1 MTQRHFFDTN
11 LLVYMISGDHEKAER
26 AESLVRGGGHVSV
39 QVLNE
44 FAHVGMR
51 KLRLRLDAI
60 EAVMKATVSTCKVHD
75 LTLRDTVNALS
86 LSKRHGFPFYDA
98 VIVASALHAGCTT
111 LWSEDFQ
118 HGMKLEGRLTVRNP
132 FRPDRNT

>member
-1 MTQRHFFDTN
+1 MTPRHFFDTN
-11 LLVYMISGDHEKAER
+11 LLVYMISADREKAER
-26 AESLVRGGGHVSV
+26 AETLVRGGGHVSV

-51 KLRLRLDAI
+51 KLRLPLDAI
-60 EAVMKATVSTCKVHD
+60 EAVMKATLGTCTVHD

-86 LSKRHGFPFYDA
+86 LCGRHGFPFYDA
-98 VIVASALHAGCTT
+98 VIVASALRAGCTI

-118 HGMKLEGRLTVRNP
+118 HGMKLQERLTVRNP
-132 FRPDRNT
+132 FKPE

>member
-1 MTQRHFFDTN
+1 MTPRHFFDTN
-11 LLVYMISGDHEKAER
+11 LLVYMISADPEKADR
-26 AESLVRGGGHVSV
+26 AERLVRAGGHVSV

-44 FAHVGMR
+44 FAHVAMR
-51 KLRLRLDAI
+51 KLHVPPDGI
-60 EAVMKATVSTCKVHD
+60 ETVMKATVSTCKVHD

-86 LSKRHGFPFYDA
+86 LSRHHGFPFYDA

-132 FRPDRNT
+132 FRAD